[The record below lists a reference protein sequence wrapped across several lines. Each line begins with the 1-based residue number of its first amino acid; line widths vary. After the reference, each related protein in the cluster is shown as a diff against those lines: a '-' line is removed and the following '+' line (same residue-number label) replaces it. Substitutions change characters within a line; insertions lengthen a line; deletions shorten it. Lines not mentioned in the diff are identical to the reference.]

1 MTAVAIAGDDEP
13 LETTEVIEARNILQE
28 VVRQYDRSVDVVG
41 LQKWPD
47 GTDPDYWAPQYER
60 LHALA
65 SEHLLFGALHW
76 TTLTQESMYWLFS
89 SADETELRLRL
100 IHVMSNLLAWITDL
114 DRREWVRM
122 TNERAYER
130 EAIKE

>member
-60 LHALA
+60 LHAPA

-100 IHVMSNLLAWITDL
+100 IHVISNLLAWVTDL